1 MSLHLFL
8 PRVSILFTFLVTACV
23 SEQPDAHRSPPAG
36 RLETVSSTVPGW
48 RIQEVARVGG
58 ENASESELLYTV
70 PKVVEDAQ
78 GRFYVLNT
86 GNRNVLAFDSSG
98 KYRMTI
104 GKPGTGPGE
113 FLVPGAIASVGD
125 DALLVLDV
133 QQSRISEFRRSN
145 GTFVQTLPTSFAS
158 GSLRDLRATT
168 GGVLFVEVQELAEPA
183 GGVSV
188 ATKGKI
194 ARLDVK
200 NGELTPLVELDSVSR
215 FQVSQ
220 STENGRATRFLDRPF
235 TPKPTWDVDTQ
246 GTVLFGNGAQYTVYR
261 ATSDGVRPA
270 FHVQGEAQAVTDED
284 RQTYIEQ
291 RKLEAAAGEI
301 EFPSWKPYFS
311 RLLFDSHGYVWMLVP
326 TRGSRQIWEIRDHA
340 GRKAG
345 EVALPEDSRLVGL
358 SPTSLY
364 VIRWSED
371 DVETLVKYRLER
383 VVASRDRSRP

>member
-1 MSLHLFL
+1 
-8 PRVSILFTFLVTACV
+8 
-23 SEQPDAHRSPPAG
+23 
-36 RLETVSSTVPGW
+36 
-48 RIQEVARVGG
+48 VGG

-98 KYRMTI
+98 KYLRTI
-104 GKPGTGPGE
+104 GKPGSGPGE
-113 FLVPGAIASVGD
+113 WLVPGAIASVGD

-133 QQSRISEFRRSN
+133 QQSRISEFRRSD
-145 GTFVQTLPTSFAS
+145 GTFVQTIPTSFAS
-158 GSLRDLRATT
+158 GSLKDLRATSA
-168 GGVLFVEVQELAEPA
+168 GALFVELEELSDPA

-200 NGELTPLVELDSVSR
+200 SGELTPLVELDSVSR

-220 STENGRATRFLDRPF
+220 NTENGRATRFLDRPF

-246 GTVLFGNGAQYTVYR
+246 GTVLFGNGAQFTVYR
-261 ATSDGVRPA
+261 ATSAGVRPA
-270 FHVQGEAQAVTDED
+270 FHVQGEAKPVTDED

-301 EFPSWKPYFS
+301 EFPSRKPHFS
-311 RLLFDSHGYVWMLVP
+311 RLLFDSEGFVWILVP
-326 TRGSRQIWEIRDHA
+326 PRGSRQIWEVRDHT

-364 VIRWSED
+364 IIRWNED
-371 DVETLVKYRLER
+371 DVETLFKYSVDRSGT
-383 VVASRDRSRP
+383 SRDRSEP